1 MDGRPQPLTHEWR
14 ERIATLN
21 DTYAAQALRVLA
33 AACRPLRPE
42 KDHRTENAETIEE
55 GLVFAGLLAMMDP
68 PRPEVAGA
76 VEACRRTQ
84 REAPCDTFW

>member
-14 ERIATLN
+14 ERIATMN

-42 KDHRTENAETIEE
+42 EDRRTADADAIEQ
-55 GLVFAGLLAMMDP
+55 GLEFAGLLAMMDP
-68 PRPEVAGA
+68 SRPEVARA
-76 VEACRRTQ
+76 VEAFHRTQ
-84 REAPCDTFW
+84 REAPCDKFW